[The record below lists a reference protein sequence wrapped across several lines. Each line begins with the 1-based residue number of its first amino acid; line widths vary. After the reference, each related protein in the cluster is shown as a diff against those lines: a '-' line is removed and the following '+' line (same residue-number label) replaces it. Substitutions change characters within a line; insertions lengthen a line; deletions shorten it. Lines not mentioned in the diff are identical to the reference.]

1 MTNANV
7 GILMVLLVVLS
18 TSPTQ
23 ASVAGESQSVP
34 PCSRAAASPE
44 QEWWSP
50 RPAAKRLANLNV
62 GVPRTVRLIYFLPND
77 RPYRAEVVHSMKAMV
92 RRVQTFYAEQMQV
105 HGYGDRTFRFETDAA
120 GDPMVHRVDGRHSD
134 SYYLNYTYRDVREE
148 LDQVFD
154 LWSNIYIIVVDNS
167 IHGIGFWGGLVGGI
181 GIYTGKSNGGLG
193 MFSEESSFITMA
205 HELGHT
211 FGLSHDFRDDTY
223 IMSYGPGGQLSAC
236 AAGLLA
242 VHPYFN
248 YDVPTSYIESP
259 TIELISPRYP
269 AGSNSASVQLRV
281 RDSDGLHQVT
291 LFNFT
296 RKPHFSAGAKEVKA
310 CRRLMGERGAIV
322 EFDYDGVVPSAP
334 LTTNLSMSPV
344 HTIQVDAIDTDG
356 DTNTGYGLFILAEIS
371 PHHIAT
377 LEGHGG
383 EGYGIAVAFS
393 PDGKTLATGSEY
405 GAVKLWD
412 ATTKTNI
419 ATLGATEGVSS
430 VAFSPDGAT
439 LATGSW
445 NGVVKLWDATTKTS
459 IATLEGHRETR
470 IVVAF
475 SPDGATL
482 ATGSDNG
489 AVKLWD
495 VATKTNIATLEGP
508 RLEDGVRSAAF
519 FPAVAFSPDGTILAA
534 GTVDGRVKL
543 WDATTKTSIA
553 TLGATGAI
561 YAIAF
566 SPDGA
571 TLATG
576 RRTTVQLWDI
586 ATRTNIATLGAT
598 GEVSSVAFSPDGATL
613 ATGVWSGIVKLW
625 DATTKTNIATFGATG
640 SAYSVAFSPDGTIL
654 AAGASDDTIQ
664 LWDVS
669 EWAESRTQSL
679 VITSDDEQQ
688 EAEQDTT
695 TDEQQ
700 EAEQDTTTNG
710 RSMTQT
716 VAKVS
721 GDGQEGPA
729 FTQLDEPFVVS
740 VLDQDSSPLAGAV
753 VTFSV
758 AAGGGLLSS
767 ASDTNPCTIA
777 SSTSSTTA
785 TTDANGQAAS
795 RLTLGSEPGM
805 NAVEATVEGLKP
817 VTFTATAAAQA
828 RPHSLTKLCGDGQ
841 KGTAYEQ
848 LDESFV
854 VLLLDEDGAAMA
866 GVVVSFSVAAGGG
879 TLSSTTATTN
889 ANGRA
894 ATRLMLGSEPGT
906 NTVEAAVEG
915 LEPVTFTAVGQESP
929 LASLF
934 DDFLS
939 GKLVALPN
947 SPQLV
952 QNAPNPFNSQ
962 TIFAYFLPAAG
973 PARLE
978 VFTLTGQRVAVLHQG
993 PQQAGYHRL
1002 RWNGRDDAGRPVASG
1017 LYLYRLATDEVAL
1030 TRKLMLLR

>member
-1 MTNANV
+1 MTNANA

-44 QEWWSP
+44 QEWSSP

-62 GVPRTVRLIYFLPND
+62 GAPRTVRLIYFLPND
-77 RPYRAEVVHSMKAMV
+77 RPYRAEAVNSMKAMV

-120 GDPMVHRVDGRHSD
+120 GEPMVHRVDGRHSD
-134 SYYLNYTYRDVREE
+134 SYYLDYTYRDVREE
-148 LDQVFD
+148 LGQVFD

-193 MFSEESSFITMA
+193 MFSEESSFRTMA

-223 IMSYGPGGQLSAC
+223 IMSYGPGGRLSAC

-248 YDVPTSYIESP
+248 DDVPTSYIESP

-344 HTIQVDAIDTDG
+344 HIIQVDAIDTDG

-383 EGYGIAVAFS
+383 EGYRIAVAFS
-393 PDGKTLATGSEY
+393 PDGKTLATGSAY
-405 GAVKLWD
+405 GAIKLWD

-419 ATLGATEGVSS
+419 ATLGTTEAVYGVAFSPDGATLATGAWSGVVKLWDAATKTNIATLEATGEVSS

-439 LATGSW
+439 LATGARS
-445 NGVVKLWDATTKTS
+445 
-459 IATLEGHRETR
+459 
-470 IVVAF
+470 
-475 SPDGATL
+475 
-482 ATGSDNG
+482 G

-495 VATKTNIATLEGP
+495 AATKTNIATLEGP
-508 RLEDGVRSAAF
+508 RLEDGVYSAAF
-519 FPAVAFSPDGTILAA
+519 SPAVAFSPDGTILAA
-534 GTVDGRVKL
+534 GAVDGRVKL
-543 WDATTKTSIA
+543 WDATTKTNIA
-553 TLGATGAI
+553 TLGTTGAI
-561 YAIAF
+561 YSVAF

-598 GEVSSVAFSPDGATL
+598 GEVSSVAFSPDGAIL
-613 ATGVWSGIVKLW
+613 ATGSWSGEVTLW

-640 SAYSVAFSPDGTIL
+640 SVYSVAFSPDGTIL
-654 AAGASDDTIQ
+654 AAGAGDDTIQ

-679 VITSDDEQQ
+679 AITSD
-688 EAEQDTT
+688 
-695 TDEQQ
+695 DEQQ

-721 GDGQEGPA
+721 GNGQEGPA

-785 TTDANGQAAS
+785 TTDANGQAAT

-817 VTFTATAAAQA
+817 VTFTATAAAPA

-879 TLSSTTATTN
+879 TLSSTRATTN

-934 DDFLS
+934 DAFLS

-947 SPQLV
+947 SPQLA

-1002 RWNGRDDAGRPVASG
+1002 RWNGRDDADRPVASG
-1017 LYLYRLATDEVAL
+1017 LYLYRLMTDEGAL

>member
-44 QEWWSP
+44 QEWSSP

-120 GDPMVHRVDGRHSD
+120 GEPMVHRVDGRHSD

-223 IMSYGPGGQLSAC
+223 IMSYGPGGRLSAC

-242 VHPYFN
+242 VHPYFD

-445 NGVVKLWDATTKTS
+445 NGVVKLWDATTKTN

-482 ATGSDNG
+482 ATGS
-489 AVKLWD
+489 
-495 VATKTNIATLEGP
+495 
-508 RLEDGVRSAAF
+508 RS
-519 FPAVAFSPDGTILAA
+519 
-534 GTVDGRVKL
+534 
-543 WDATTKTSIA
+543 
-553 TLGATGAI
+553 
-561 YAIAF
+561 
-566 SPDGA
+566 
-571 TLATG
+571 
-576 RRTTVQLWDI
+576 
-586 ATRTNIATLGAT
+586 
-598 GEVSSVAFSPDGATL
+598 GEVT
-613 ATGVWSGIVKLW
+613 LW

-640 SAYSVAFSPDGTIL
+640 SISSVAFSPDGIIL

-669 EWAESRTQSL
+669 EWAASRTQSL

-758 AAGGGLLSS
+758 AVGGGLLSS

-785 TTDANGQAAS
+785 TTDANGQAAT

-805 NAVEATVEGLKP
+805 NAVEAIVEGLKP

-854 VLLLDEDGAAMA
+854 VLLLDENGAAMA
-866 GVVVSFSVAAGGG
+866 GVAVSFSVAAGGG

-1002 RWNGRDDAGRPVASG
+1002 RWNGLDDAGRPVASG
-1017 LYLYRLATDEVAL
+1017 LYLYRLVTDEVAL

>member
-18 TSPTQ
+18 TGPTQ

-120 GDPMVHRVDGRHSD
+120 GEPMVHRVDGRHSD

-223 IMSYGPGGQLSAC
+223 IMSYGPGGRLSAC

-344 HTIQVDAIDTDG
+344 HIIQVDAVDTDG
-356 DTNTGYGLFILAEIS
+356 DTNTGYGLFILAETS

-383 EGYGIAVAFS
+383 EGYRTAVAFS
-393 PDGKTLATGSEY
+393 PDGKTLATGSTY

-419 ATLGATEGVSS
+419 ATLGATEAVPS

-445 NGVVKLWDATTKTS
+445 NGVVKLWDATTKTN
-459 IATLEGHRETR
+459 IATLEATGE
-470 IVVAF
+470 VSSVAF

-482 ATGSDNG
+482 ATGAWSG

-495 VATKTNIATLEGP
+495 AATKTNIATLEGP
-508 RLEDGVRSAAF
+508 RFEDGVYSAAF

-534 GTVDGRVKL
+534 GTVDGVVKL
-543 WDATTKTSIA
+543 WDATTKTNIA

-561 YAIAF
+561 YAVAF

-586 ATRTNIATLGAT
+586 ATRTNIATLEAT
-598 GEVSSVAFSPDGATL
+598 GKVS
-613 ATGVWSGIVKLW
+613 
-625 DATTKTNIATFGATG
+625 
-640 SAYSVAFSPDGTIL
+640 SVAFSPDGTIL

-785 TTDANGQAAS
+785 TTDANGQAAT
-795 RLTLGSEPGM
+795 RLTLGSDPGM
-805 NAVEATVEGLKP
+805 NAVEAIVEGLKP

-894 ATRLMLGSEPGT
+894 ATRLMLGSELGT

-1002 RWNGRDDAGRPVASG
+1002 RWNGLDDAGRPVASG
-1017 LYLYRLATDEVAL
+1017 LYLYRLMTDEVAL